1 MPEAESLFHIAEPL
15 RPLAVRVADL
25 HLDPKNARHHTQ
37 RSLQGIIA
45 ALRQFGQQKP
55 IVVRKETMTVIAGN
69 GTLEAARMLEWEWIA
84 AAVVDMTEKEAA
96 AYAISDNRTAELS
109 QWEEEILK
117 STLTALTGAE
127 NDGSI
132 DPLSLG
138 FTDKEFGDLFGGSK
152 GKKGKGEEDS
162 FQHVGVSQR
171 LGESYDYIVLL
182 FKSAETFTAACD
194 LLGVERVIEKPY
206 VPAKK
211 PKIGIGR
218 VIDGATALGRIAGG
232 HVPQPGSVNIEPPD
246 RPVGEGA
253 GPAVAGG

>member
-1 MPEAESLFHIAEPL
+1 MPEAEDLSHIALPL
-15 RPLAVRVADL
+15 RSLAVKVGDL
-25 HLDPKNARHHTQ
+25 NLDPKNARHHSQ

-55 IVVRKETMTVIAGN
+55 IVVRKQNMTVIAGN
-69 GTLEAARMLEWEWIA
+69 GTLEAARMLEWSWIA
-84 AAVVDMTEKEAA
+84 ATVVDMTEAEAA

-109 QWEEEILK
+109 KWEEEILK
-117 STLTALTGAE
+117 ATLIGLTGAD

-138 FTDKEFGDLFGGSK
+138 FTDKEFNDLFGGTK
-152 GKKGKGEEDS
+152 GKKGKADEDS

-171 LGESYDYIVLL
+171 MGESYDYIVLL
-182 FKSAETFTAACD
+182 FKSSETFTAACD
-194 LLGVERVIEKPY
+194 LLGVERVVEKPY

-218 VIDGATALGRIAGG
+218 VIDGAEALRRIAGG
-232 HVPQPGSVNIEPPD
+232 DVPQPGRDHIEPPD

-253 GPAVAGG
+253 GS